1 MLHRFKIPD
10 IVGLIIAGALI
21 GPYGLHIMDRDSSIV
36 LFGTV
41 GLLYIMFVAG
51 LEIDMA
57 DFKKNSKRSLI
68 FGLYTFFIPMIL
80 GTFAGVYLLDFSY
93 PTSILLASMFASHT
107 LVTYPIV
114 SKYGITKNRA
124 VNVTIGGTVVT
135 CLLALLVLAVIVG
148 MSTGE
153 LTQGVLDSV
162 GRINARVCFSSCFG
176 DFLLS
181 DVGISNDMMTEWGS
195 LYLFWDLFFCLFLG
209 RGGGVGGYYRGIL
222 GWISIKSSDTE
233 YIGIDEPDRV
243 RGECFVYSVFS
254 DRGRNAG
261 EFSRVFV

>member
-1 MLHRFKIPD
+1 MLIFSVILFIILFAPLVLHRFKIPD

-135 CLLALLVLAVIVG
+135 CLLALTRVG
-148 MSTGE
+148 GYR
-153 LTQGVLDSV
+153 GNVHGRVDPRILDPV
-162 GRINARVCFSSCFG
+162 GGINARVRFYRALGIS
-176 DFLLS
+176 LLS
-181 DVGISNDMMTEWGS
+181 DVGISNDMMIAWGS
-195 LYLFWDLFFCLFLG
+195 LYLFWALFSLPLSWQ
-209 RGGGVGGYYRGIL
+209 RRQ
-222 GWISIKSSDTE
+222 GWRLLSGHSWRDWH
-233 YIGIDEPDRV
+233 
-243 RGECFVYSVFS
+243 
-254 DRGRNAG
+254 
-261 EFSRVFV
+261 